1 MTTNNHPSRPSLR
14 IRLLYQ
20 WRRLSKS
27 IDQERRG
34 EVRVLLRESSHPSFD
49 FFLLVVL
56 SCVIATLGLLIDS
69 PATIIGAMLVAPLM
83 SPIIGMGLASIVGDG
98 RLLGDATSAL
108 IRGAALAVLI
118 SFLITLSNHFLPF
131 ISLQELPSEVLA
143 RTHPGPI
150 DLGVALAG
158 GLAAAYALAQPNLSA
173 ALPGVAIA
181 TALMPPLCTIG
192 IGLALERLDVAGGA
206 TLLFLTN
213 AVTITFAASLVF
225 FALGFSPSLI
235 NKYGRLP
242 RSLMVS
248 ALLTLS
254 LLAPLSYLSYQFVQ
268 TATLNQQ
275 IDAVINEEVSKLTD
289 AELVEWNSTIDG
301 DTLNLSIVLRTA
313 QLLRYEDSQS
323 LQRAIADRL
332 QRKVAIVV
340 NQVFANR
347 LDPLIPP
354 TFTPTPTITPTF
366 TPGPSPTPTNT
377 PTPTATATPVPTNTA
392 TPTNTP
398 TYTPTPTNTPTP
410 ALGKASN
417 ITMPGLRMRQ
427 WPDGPVIATLREGEQ
442 LTILYGRQIINGL
455 VWLEVR
461 DSEGRVGWL
470 PEHYLLI
477 ITNTPTKTP
486 LPTATDTPAPS
497 ATSSPTLTPTTSAT
511 PAPPDLGTP
520 TLVLSPSSTP

>member
-1 MTTNNHPSRPSLR
+1 MTKNNLPSRPSLR
-14 IRLLYQ
+14 IRMLYY

-34 EVRVLLRESSHPSFD
+34 EVRVQLREASHPSFD

-56 SCVIATLGLLIDS
+56 SSVIATLGLLIDS

-118 SFLITLSNHFLPF
+118 SFLITFSNRFLPF
-131 ISLQELPSEVLA
+131 IALQELPAEVLA

-150 DLGVALAG
+150 DLGIALAG

-181 TALMPPLCTIG
+181 TALMPPLCTVG
-192 IGLALERLDVAGGA
+192 IGLALKRLEIAGGA

-213 AVTITFAASLVF
+213 AVTIAFAASLVF
-225 FALGFSPSLI
+225 FALGFSPRFI
-235 NKYGRLP
+235 NKSGRLP

-248 ALLTLS
+248 ALLTMS
-254 LLAPLSYLSYQFVQ
+254 LLAPLSYISFQFVQ

-275 IDAVINEEVSKLTD
+275 IDTVIKDEVRKLTD
-289 AELVEWNSTIDG
+289 AELVEWNSDISG
-301 DTLNLSIVLRTA
+301 DTLNLNIVLRTA
-313 QLLRYEDSQS
+313 TLLRYEDSQA
-323 LQRAIADRL
+323 LQRAIADQL

-377 PTPTATATPVPTNTA
+377 PTPTATATPIPTNTP
-392 TPTNTP
+392 TPTDTP
-398 TYTPTPTNTPTP
+398 TYTPTPTDTPTP
-410 ALGKASN
+410 ALAKASN
-417 ITMPGLRMRQ
+417 VVMPGLRMRQ
-427 WPDGPVIATLREGEQ
+427 WPEGPVIATLREGEQ
-442 LTILYGRQIINGL
+442 LTILYGRQLVNGL
-455 VWLEVR
+455 VWLEIR

-477 ITNTPTKTP
+477 ITNTPTITP
-486 LPTATDTPAPS
+486 LPTATDTQAPTT
-497 ATSSPTLTPTTSAT
+497 TSLPTPTASTTPVPQGLLTPT
-511 PAPPDLGTP
+511 LM
-520 TLVLSPSSTP
+520 LSPSANP